1 MVVGIDIG
9 SISTNAVMMRDHG
22 IVGHVIMPSGYDHRE
37 TVRQAVHALCLK
49 CGAEENQI
57 DRIAGTGYGR
67 RNIEAADLIVTE
79 ITCHAVGARYFCPE
93 VNTVIDIGGQDS
105 KVIRLNGDGTV
116 DDFAMNDK
124 CSAGTGRFLE
134 VMARVMEVDLQEF
147 AQMGLRSKRPY
158 TISQT
163 CTVFAESEIIS
174 GIAKGIPKEDLVA
187 GLYRSIVNRILGM
200 LYGLDRT
207 VKTVLTGGVAKNL
220 GIAAYFRSQLP
231 SMWIPPEPQIVGAVG
246 AALLAEEWR

>member
-1 MVVGIDIG
+1 
-9 SISTNAVMMRDHG
+9 
-22 IVGHVIMPSGYDHRE
+22 MPFVSS
-37 TVRQAVHALCLK
+37 A
-49 CGAEENQI
+49 GAEENQI

-134 VMARVMEVDLQEF
+134 VMAMVMEVDLQEF

-220 GIAAYFRSQLP
+220 GLQRIFEASCRLCGSRRNLRS
-231 SMWIPPEPQIVGAVG
+231 W
-246 AALLAEEWR
+246 ALLERRC